1 MATDSLT
8 TKPTTTDPTTTDPT
22 TTEPTTM
29 EPTTRELTT
38 TDSMTKEPKTM
49 PPFHVSYLCLLFRLA
64 DLSSLVRVLYLV
76 LNLLVVL
83 FPGDH

>member
-1 MATDSLT
+1 MDPMTKDLT
-8 TKPTTTDPTTTDPT
+8 KMNPT

-64 DLSSLVRVLYLV
+64 DLSSLIWSS
-76 LNLLVVL
+76 
-83 FPGDH
+83 